1 MKSKSIKIKA
11 RRKLQRYVDF
21 TNILYSFDNY
31 YPIRIL
37 NNYYYSKDSK

>member
-31 YPIRIL
+31 PVEIL
-37 NNYYYSKDSK
+37 NSHRYY

>member
-31 YPIRIL
+31 YPVEIL
-37 NNYYYSKDSK
+37 NSHRYY

>member
-21 TNILYSFDNY
+21 TNILYSFDSYN
-31 YPIRIL
+31 PIRIL
-37 NNYYYSKDSK
+37 NSHIYY